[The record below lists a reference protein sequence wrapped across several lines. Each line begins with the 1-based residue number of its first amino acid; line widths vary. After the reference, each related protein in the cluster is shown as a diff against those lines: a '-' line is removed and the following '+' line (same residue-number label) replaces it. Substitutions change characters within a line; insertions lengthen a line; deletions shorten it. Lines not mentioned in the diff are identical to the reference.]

1 MKKNIINLFGRLIHS
16 KKIKEYESKIK
27 SIYLEDWSNGK
38 WEDYAL
44 DCIKTITEIKELVN
58 NNTGTKRMEYLI
70 GLQAYYNVCE
80 TEINC
85 INNLI
90 ELNPK
95 SELKNIFKNDYTII
109 LNEIDN
115 MELSKIIQMGTEQA
129 GISNSTFFKQN
140 FQWKY
145 ILSCLLLS
153 AIDEKFGEQLNIIE
167 TNIRK

>member
-1 MKKNIINLFGRLIHS
+1 
-16 KKIKEYESKIK
+16 
-27 SIYLEDWSNGK
+27 
-38 WEDYAL
+38 
-44 DCIKTITEIKELVN
+44 
-58 NNTGTKRMEYLI
+58 
-70 GLQAYYNVCE
+70 
-80 TEINC
+80 
-85 INNLI
+85 
-90 ELNPK
+90 
-95 SELKNIFKNDYTII
+95 
-109 LNEIDN
+109 